1 MIHYD
6 EHGLPTHEHEMLCLR
21 SFELANK
28 ILKGNYIS
36 KVTIQY
42 GEGHENA
49 DFAVVFYGKKAK
61 RKGRTVNIIWPID
74 HMASKNAELVDYAVD
89 EITLHIA
96 RKHLGWDEQEI
107 RNINVEKSKD
117 MMVLTFSVVKLSPRK
132 AKDPSEDCYD
142 FEWKSLDIADD
153 PLSCKCCEVCKNY
166 DTKKGKCSLS

>member
-1 MIHYD
+1 
-6 EHGLPTHEHEMLCLR
+6 MLCLR
-21 SFELANK
+21 SLELANK

-42 GEGHENA
+42 GEGHKNA
-49 DFAVVFYGKKAK
+49 DFSVVFYGKKAK
-61 RKGRTVNIIWPID
+61 KNGKTTVKIWPID

-89 EITLHIA
+89 EIELQLA

-107 RNINVEKSKD
+107 RHTNVEKSED
-117 MMVLTFSVVKLSPRK
+117 MMVLTFSVANLGHGKR
-132 AKDPSEDCYD
+132 KDPSEDCYD

-166 DTKKGKCSLS
+166 DVKRGKCSLS